1 MKSDKKVFLVSV
13 LLGLLGG
20 LIDTILDYAFFYKGE
35 SILDLMFFDIPRH
48 AIYFRSVILFLFII
62 FGLIVGNTISRLEEA
77 LQNVKT
83 LTGFLPI
90 CAWCKNIRN
99 DEGYWQKIE
108 AYFKSHSD
116 LDFTHAICNDCAKKQ
131 YPEFYRELMK
141 NTEKEP
147 LKN

>member
-1 MKSDKKVFLVSV
+1 MKFDKKVFLASV

-35 SILDLMFFDIPRH
+35 SILDLLFFDIPSH

-62 FGLIVGNTISRLEEA
+62 FGLIAGNTISRLEEA

-83 LTGFLPI
+83 LTGFLPM

-131 YPEFYRELMK
+131 YPELYTELK
-141 NTEKEP
+141 KKTEKEP

>member
-35 SILDLMFFDIPRH
+35 SILDLLFFDIPSH
-48 AIYFRSVILFLFII
+48 AIYFRSSILFLFII
-62 FGLIVGNTISRLEEA
+62 FGLIAGNTISRLEEA

-83 LTGFLPI
+83 LTGFLPM

-131 YPEFYRELMK
+131 YPELYTKLK
-141 NTEKEP
+141 KKTEKEP